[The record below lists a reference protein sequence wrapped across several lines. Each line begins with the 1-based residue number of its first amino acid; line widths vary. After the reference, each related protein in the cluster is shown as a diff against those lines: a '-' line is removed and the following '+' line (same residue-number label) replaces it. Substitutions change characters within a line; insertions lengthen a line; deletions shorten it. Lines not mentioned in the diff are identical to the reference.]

1 MQKIRMVDG
10 TVDTSLRNLGY
21 DYPHEL
27 DQLKN
32 IIILNNDLSP
42 INNRVTI
49 DFQNVS
55 WQDVLNFTFLGGG
68 LKNETVIMGAVI
80 NSPTQDEDYI
90 YRFEYRIDE
99 KTAQKIIDVY
109 KPKKIN
115 FVLKTTTSLFDGIT
129 LPKNASEMMGVYDR
143 MRLNHFNNLSAKNQY
158 PLDLIKAIGMN
169 ENHFHAYHDIKFN
182 FDTNTVVPK
191 PLYQAILVSPN
202 RLIIRAHISWIED
215 FEELLKRIK
224 MYENFDEWLR
234 FPDKPSD
241 HEIGRYPKIN
251 RPIKIH
257 KRTKMKTWFELS
269 DEFNRIYWD
278 KR

>member
-1 MQKIRMVDG
+1 
-10 TVDTSLRNLGY
+10 
-21 DYPHEL
+21 
-27 DQLKN
+27 
-32 IIILNNDLSP
+32 
-42 INNRVTI
+42 
-49 DFQNVS
+49 
-55 WQDVLNFTFLGGG
+55 
-68 LKNETVIMGAVI
+68 
-80 NSPTQDEDYI
+80 
-90 YRFEYRIDE
+90 
-99 KTAQKIIDVY
+99 
-109 KPKKIN
+109 
-115 FVLKTTTSLFDGIT
+115 
-129 LPKNASEMMGVYDR
+129 MMGVYDR